1 MNRLVLTCL
10 KLLRIF
16 IVRGKKNRGAVD
28 IFENIEFP
36 VSPETENSH
45 WLKGGKSVITLTTA
59 DHDCLQA
66 RLAVRS
72 SCHCCVL
79 RWIDNLLER
88 SLERFANVSSLKD
101 EQKEAVRHLLCS
113 NDVVGILP
121 TGAGCYGETNARR
134 WECCCSY
141 CSSQKKWTYSLEAA
155 LTGFVRVV
163 QDSLANHLA
172 GTTFASLK
180 TCEANVTLF

>member
-1 MNRLVLTCL
+1 MRTTR
-10 KLLRIF
+10 KLDASAKRKKQGGGG
-16 IVRGKKNRGAVD
+16 RGAKKNRGAVD

-45 WLKGGKSVITLTTA
+45 WLKGGKSVMTLTTA

-66 RLAVRS
+66 GLAVRS

-88 SLERFANVSSLKD
+88 SLERFPNVSSLKD

-113 NDVVGILP
+113 KDVVGILP
-121 TGAGCYGETNARR
+121 TGAGCYGKTNARR
-134 WECCCSY
+134 WESCCSC
-141 CSSQKKWTYSLEAA
+141 CS
-155 LTGFVRVV
+155 
-163 QDSLANHLA
+163 
-172 GTTFASLK
+172 GTTVKRNGPSRLR
-180 TCEANVTLF
+180 LL